1 MFPTTRTIFALML
14 REMSTTYGRS
24 PGGYIWAVLEPAVG
38 ILLLTAIFSAAFRTP
53 PLGVNFPIFYASG
66 LVPFTLFLTVNGK
79 MGIALLFSKPLL
91 EYPTVTFVDAL
102 LARFLT
108 NVITQLMVAYVI
120 IGFILI
126 AYATQTILDMPRII
140 LGFTMAASLALGIG
154 TMNCFLISRY
164 PVWQQIWSIV
174 NRPLFLISCVFYTF
188 ETIPAPF
195 NDYLWWNPIVHVV
208 GVTRS
213 GFYSYYD
220 AAYASPLYVFGLSI
234 GLTCF
239 GLLFLQRQYKDL
251 MER

>member
-1 MFPTTRTIFALML
+1 ML

-24 PGGYIWAVLEPAVG
+24 PGGYIWAGLEPAVG
-38 ILLLTAIFSAAFRTP
+38 ILLLTAIFSAAFSTP

-126 AYATQTILDMPRII
+126 AYETQTILDMPRII
-140 LGFTMAASLALGIG
+140 LGFAMASALALGIG

-164 PVWQQIWSIV
+164 QVWQQIWSIV

-195 NDYLWWNPIVHVV
+195 NDYLWWNPVVHVV

-220 AAYASPLYVFGLSI
+220 AAFASPLYVFGLSI